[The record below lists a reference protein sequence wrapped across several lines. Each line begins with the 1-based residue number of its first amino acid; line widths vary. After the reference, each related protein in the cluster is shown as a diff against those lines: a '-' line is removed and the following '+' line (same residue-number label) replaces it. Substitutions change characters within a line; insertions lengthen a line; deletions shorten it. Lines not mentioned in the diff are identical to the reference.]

1 MATTY
6 KILGQITGSLSG
18 SMATLYT
25 VPGATQTVVSSLVI
39 SNQSSTA
46 TPYRIAA
53 IPSGTSLEAK
63 NYLAFNVAISGSDS
77 TALTLGITL
86 GAGDFIQVS
95 GVPTG
100 SFSLFG
106 SEIS

>member
-6 KILGQITGSLSG
+6 KILGQITGSS
-18 SMATLYT
+18 ATSSLYT
-25 VPGATQTVVSSLVI
+25 APAATQTVVSSLVI
-39 SNQSSTA
+39 ANRSTSTA
-46 TPYRIAA
+46 QFWVAA
-53 IPSGTSLEAK
+53 VPSGSTLENK
-63 NYLAFNVAISGSDS
+63 HYLAFNVPVSGSDS

-95 GVPTG
+95 GLATG

-106 SEIS
+106 SQIS

>member
-6 KILGQITGSLSG
+6 KILGQITGSS
-18 SMATLYT
+18 ATSSLYT
-25 VPGATQTVVSSLVI
+25 SPAATQTVVSSLVANNRAK
-39 SNQSSTA
+39 SNSS
-46 TPYRIAA
+46 YWIAA
-53 IPSGTSLEAK
+53 IPSGSTLSNA
-63 NYLAFNVAISGSDS
+63 NWLAFEVPISASDS

-95 GVPTG
+95 GLATG

-106 SEIS
+106 SQIS